1 MFRSD
6 VGVLCQ
12 WDPGD
17 QLHLQPSP
25 GPPPRQQEGPGPP
38 QRGKEECREVCRARQ
53 ILSLKDVDV
62 GLTTLVYH
70 PPSISLFLGQG
81 KIDKSLCRCPVDMI
95 LMWTGFIYLYW
106 KVYTS
111 EGLSLASR
119 LGVLFSEIS
128 VAESASD
135 LDTVLNP
142 VIVGVWRR
150 KKEAF
155 HEEQK
160 VRGKCFPVLTG
171 SKIL

>member
-1 MFRSD
+1 M
-6 VGVLCQ
+6 
-12 WDPGD
+12 
-17 QLHLQPSP
+17 
-25 GPPPRQQEGPGPP
+25 
-38 QRGKEECREVCRARQ
+38 
-53 ILSLKDVDV
+53 
-62 GLTTLVYH
+62 
-70 PPSISLFLGQG
+70 
-81 KIDKSLCRCPVDMI
+81 
-95 LMWTGFIYLYW
+95 MWTKFILLYW

-160 VRGKCFPVLTG
+160 VRRKCFYKVESPIVANRNGIETFKICSSNITNYFCVQIY
-171 SKIL
+171 SK